1 MEVSNVLMTLLERRR
16 AGEIAGIPSICSSH
30 PLVIEAALRR
40 CRRTGTPVLI
50 EATCNQ
56 VNQEGG
62 YTGMT
67 PRGFVDQVGIIAEKV
82 GVDTRDI
89 ILGGDHLGPNPW
101 RKLAAPV
108 AMAKAEAMVAAFVTA
123 GFSKI
128 HLDPSMGCAG
138 EPEGLD
144 DAVTAQRT
152 VRLAR
157 AAEAAARTSG
167 LAPPLYVVGTEVP
180 PPGGARHALDH
191 VEPTS
196 AERARATLAIFRG
209 AFEAAGLAEAFARV
223 VALVVQPGVE
233 FGHDAVAEYDPAR
246 AQFLSRALD
255 GKNLIFEAH
264 STDYQ
269 SVARLTELVRDRF
282 CILKVGPALTF
293 ALRETLYGL
302 DFIASELVPDYPSR
316 ALAKAMENLMLAE
329 PRWWAPYYPD
339 DPERQRI
346 WRHYSYS
353 DRIRYYWPYPE
364 ADAAVRRLLRA
375 LSGVAI
381 PAPMA
386 RQFLPHLEFAKR
398 SSRHDGET
406 VLLASIDEVLGQ
418 YAAACAPG
426 S

>member
-1 MEVSNVLMTLLERRR
+1 MSNALTMLLERRR

-40 CRRTGTPVLI
+40 CRRTGAPALI

-67 PRGFVDQVGIIAEKV
+67 PRDFVDQVRTIAEKV
-82 GVDTRDI
+82 GVEPRDV

-101 RKLAAPV
+101 RKLPAAT
-108 AMAKAEAMVAAFVTA
+108 AMENAKAMVAAFVTA

-144 DAVTAQRT
+144 DQVTAQRT
-152 VRLAR
+152 VCLAR
-157 AAEAAARTSG
+157 AAEAAARRCG

-180 PPGGARHALDH
+180 APGGARHTLDH

-196 AERARATLAIFRG
+196 PERARATLATFRK
-209 AFEAAGLAEAFARV
+209 AFQAAGLAEAFARV

-233 FGHDAVAEYDPAR
+233 FGHDTVAEYIPSR
-246 AQFLSRALD
+246 AQSLSRALD
-255 GKNLIFEAH
+255 GENLVFEAH

-269 SVARLTELVRDRF
+269 PAARLAELVRDRF

-302 DFIASELVPDYPSR
+302 DFIASELAPDYPSR
-316 ALAKAMENLMLAE
+316 ALAEAMEKLMLAE
-329 PRWWAPYYPD
+329 PRWWATYYPD
-339 DPERQRI
+339 DPDRQRV
-346 WRHYSYS
+346 WRRYSYS
-353 DRIRYYWPYPE
+353 DRIRYYWPHPE
-364 ADAAVRRLLRA
+364 ANAAVERLLSA
-375 LSGVAI
+375 LSGVTI
-381 PAPMA
+381 PAPLA
-386 RQFLPHLEFAKR
+386 RQFLPHLEFTSR
-398 SSRHDGET
+398 LSRHDGEM
-406 VLLASIDEVLGQ
+406 VLLASVDEVLGQ
-418 YAAACAPG
+418 YAAACAPWR
-426 S
+426 

>member
-1 MEVSNVLMTLLERRR
+1 MNASNALMTLLARRR

-40 CRRTGTPVLI
+40 SRRTGAPALI

-56 VNQEGG
+56 VNQDGG
-62 YTGMT
+62 YTRMT
-67 PRGFVDQVGIIAEKV
+67 PRDFVDQVRAIAAKV
-82 GVDTRDI
+82 GVDPHEV

-101 RKLAAPV
+101 RQLAAPA
-108 AMAKAEAMVAAFVTA
+108 AMEKAEAMVAAFVTA

-138 EPEGLD
+138 EPEALD
-144 DAVTAQRT
+144 DEVTAERT
-152 VRLAR
+152 VRLAC
-157 AAEAAARTSG
+157 AAEAAAQQAG

-196 AERARATLAIFRG
+196 PERARATLAIFRR
-209 AFEAAGLAEAFARV
+209 AFEAAGLADAFARV

-246 AQFLSRALD
+246 AQSLSHALD

-269 SVARLTELVRDRF
+269 PTARLAELVRDRF

-302 DFIASELVPDYPSR
+302 DFIASELALDYPTR
-316 ALAKAMENLMLAE
+316 ALAKAMEGLMLAE

-339 DPERQRI
+339 DPARQRI

-353 DRIRYYWPYPE
+353 DRIRYYWPHPK
-364 ADAAVRRLLRA
+364 ADAAVRRLLKT
-375 LSGVAI
+375 LSGVTI
-381 PAPMA
+381 PAPLA
-386 RQFLPHLEFAKR
+386 RQFLPHLELAWR
-398 SSRHDGET
+398 SSHHDGDR

-418 YAAACAPG
+418 YAAACAPE

>member
-1 MEVSNVLMTLLERRR
+1 
-16 AGEIAGIPSICSSH
+16 
-30 PLVIEAALRR
+30 
-40 CRRTGTPVLI
+40 
-50 EATCNQ
+50 
-56 VNQEGG
+56 
-62 YTGMT
+62 
-67 PRGFVDQVGIIAEKV
+67 
-82 GVDTRDI
+82 
-89 ILGGDHLGPNPW
+89 
-101 RKLAAPV
+101 
-108 AMAKAEAMVAAFVTA
+108 MAKAEAMVAAFVTA

-128 HLDPSMGCAG
+128 HLDPSMECAG
-138 EPEGLD
+138 EPEALD
-144 DAVTAQRT
+144 DELTAERT

-157 AAEAAARTSG
+157 AAEAAARHAG
-167 LAPPLYVVGTEVP
+167 LAPPVYVVGTEVP

-196 AERARATLAIFRG
+196 PERARATFSIFRS
-209 AFEAAGLAEAFARV
+209 AFEAAGLADAFARV

-233 FGHDAVAEYDPAR
+233 FGHDAVAEYDPVRAR
-246 AQFLSRALD
+246 SLSRALD

-269 SVARLTELVRDRF
+269 PTERLAELVRDRF

-302 DFIASELVPDYPSR
+302 DFIASELAPDYPSR

-339 DPERQRI
+339 DPQRQRI

-353 DRIRYYWPYPE
+353 DRIRYYWPHPQ
-364 ADAAVRRLLRA
+364 ADAAVRRLLGA

-381 PAPMA
+381 PAPLA
-386 RQFLPHLEFAKR
+386 RQFLPHLEFPQR
-398 SSRHDGET
+398 SPGHDGDR